1 MKIENDTE
9 SEYGFTTSKAGSLP
23 CIMVDISLKQE
34 HLGQILLVP
43 HSEQMYEIHL
53 SDIVSQHRGNTE
65 KILNEGMNMIFNTV
79 EKLQKLIAIIP
90 KHNKLSVLLCIKNG
104 FTHEGT
110 LKNSFLFEDEMEDQE
125 IYGITRGQI

>member
-1 MKIENDTE
+1 MNIIK
-9 SEYGFTTSKAGSLP
+9 SEYGFTASKVGNLP
-23 CIMVDISLKQE
+23 CIMFDINLKQE
-34 HLGQILLVP
+34 HLGQILLVR
-43 HSEQMYEIHL
+43 HSEQMYEVHL
-53 SDIVSQHRGNTE
+53 SAIVPQHRGNTD
-65 KILNEGMNMIFNTV
+65 KILNAGMNMIFNTV